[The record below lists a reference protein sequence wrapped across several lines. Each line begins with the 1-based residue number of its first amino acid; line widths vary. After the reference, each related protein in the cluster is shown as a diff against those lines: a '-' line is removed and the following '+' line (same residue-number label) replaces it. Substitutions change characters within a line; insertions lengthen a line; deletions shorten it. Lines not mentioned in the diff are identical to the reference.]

1 MRISLVNRS
10 RWQDR
15 KGQALVEFALVVPLL
30 LLFLLG
36 IIQMGLL
43 FNGFITIQQAARIGV
58 REASLGDSP
67 KQAIINQVN
76 QDNIFPVDTPV
87 KWTVTG
93 PSSSTTSTTTSNLP
107 QTVTVSVAAHYP
119 LLIGIPGFGQ
129 QVPITQQ
136 YTMVVEVDN
145 GSQTPNGC
153 FEAGTNAACSS

>member
-1 MRISLVNRS
+1 MRISLLNRP

-58 REASLGDSP
+58 REASLGEST
-67 KQAIINQVN
+67 KSVGCAIHTQIAT
-76 QDNIFPVDTPV
+76 DGIFPATAVVSWSVTPSPDGV
-87 KWTVTG
+87 SPSTVNVAV
-93 PSSSTTSTTTSNLP
+93 STN
-107 QTVTVSVAAHYP
+107 YP

-129 QVPITQQ
+129 QVPIAQN
-136 YTMVVEVDN
+136 YTMVQEDPS
-145 GSQTPNGC
+145 GGAQSTTS
-153 FEAGTNAACSS
+153 AYSCS

>member
-43 FNGFITIQQAARIGV
+43 FNGFITIQQAARLGV
-58 REASLGDSP
+58 REASLGQSP
-67 KQAIINQVN
+67 KQAIIDQVN
-76 QDNIFPVDTPV
+76 QDNIFPVATPV
-87 KWTVTG
+87 TWTVTA
-93 PSSSTTSTTTSNLP
+93 PSSSTTSSSP
-107 QTVTVSVAAHYP
+107 QTVTVSVAAQYP

-145 GSQTPNGC
+145 GSQTATGC
-153 FEAGTNAACSS
+153 FEAGTDAACPS